1 MKKNNHSSTSIS
13 GIPITGGSSLLVI
26 FAILCFTVFTLLA
39 LRTAQADNR
48 LSEASSKAVSDYYK
62 ADLEAE
68 NILAQLRQGI
78 IPENVQVMDNVY
90 SYSCPISD
98 TQVLMVEVISETAE
112 TGSFTSTTGPTANT
126 STWRILRW
134 QAVSTVEYEDN

>member
-1 MKKNNHSSTSIS
+1 MQKNKSSSASIT

-39 LRTAQADNR
+39 LSTAQADNR
-48 LSEASSKAVSDYYK
+48 LAEASANAISDYYE

-68 NILAQLRQGI
+68 TILAQLRQGI
-78 IPENVQVMDNVY
+78 IPENVQVKDNVY

-98 TQVLMVEVISETAE
+98 TQVLMVEVTAE
-112 TGSFTSTTGPTANT
+112 TGSDTTASANNT
-126 STWRILRW
+126 STWNILRW
-134 QAVSTVEYEDN
+134 QAVSTVEYEDH